1 MVSRTKVT
9 VSLDTELVR
18 ALGQASRT
26 TGKPRSRLVEE
37 ALRHWERQRVE
48 EALREGYQ
56 AMAKE
61 DRVTARRY
69 RRAVREAL
77 R

>member
-1 MVSRTKVT
+1 MVSRTKMT

-18 ALGQASRT
+18 ALGQASRK

-37 ALRHWERQRVE
+37 ALRHWERQCLQ
-48 EALREGYQ
+48 EALTEGYQ

-61 DRVTARRY
+61 DRATARRY
-69 RRAVREAL
+69 RRAVRAAL

>member
-1 MVSRTKVT
+1 MASRTKVT
-9 VSLDTELVR
+9 VSLESELVR
-18 ALGQASRT
+18 ALGQVSRK

-37 ALRHWERQRVE
+37 ALRHWQRQQIE
-48 EALREGYQ
+48 QALREGYQ

-61 DRVTARRY
+61 DRATARRY